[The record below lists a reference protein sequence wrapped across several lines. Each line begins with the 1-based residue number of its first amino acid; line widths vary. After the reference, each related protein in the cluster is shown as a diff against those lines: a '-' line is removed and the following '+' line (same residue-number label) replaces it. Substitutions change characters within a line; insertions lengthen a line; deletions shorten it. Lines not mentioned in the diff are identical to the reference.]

1 MPGRILRHYECV
13 SQQIHPY
20 KGFEGQNHGNARM
33 SAHLRILV
41 LLPRIPVPARDGG
54 AIVMLETI
62 RSLHAAGHH
71 VDVCAVNT
79 PKHNADPSV
88 MEQECSSINAV
99 DIDTSIRP
107 LRMLRE
113 LLSSRFP
120 DEFRI
125 SAPSSYWL
133 TRFASVRVL
142 ERIEQMIVAGGPY
155 DVVLCESLFTACYGE
170 ALRRRQSIDAATPIV
185 LHAHNVEA
193 RIQDRLAKDPSRSAI
208 ERAIRRRLAE
218 QTRAYENH
226 VLTWCDGV
234 ITLSPVDAG
243 LFAVTSPSTQI
254 YSNAPG
260 VRENIPD
267 EPREPMSLW
276 FLGSLDWTPNVDGLR
291 WFMRSVWPIV
301 QREAPEA
308 TLHIAGRSTPAEVL
322 AYDDGTRVLVHG
334 EIEDPTFFR
343 SRFEVG
349 IVPLQSG
356 SGVRIKIIEALMDHS
371 AIVTTAIGCEGL
383 PLVDGVH
390 ARIADDA
397 SAFAQACVSLMRDT
411 AQREEMRTA
420 GADALRGEYSW
431 EASAQRLDQILRT
444 FVATRR

>member
-1 MPGRILRHYECV
+1 
-13 SQQIHPY
+13 
-20 KGFEGQNHGNARM
+20 M
-33 SAHLRILV
+33 SGYMRILV

-54 AIVMLETI
+54 AIVMLETV
-62 RSLHAAGHH
+62 RALHSAGHH

-79 PKHNADPSV
+79 PKHYAEPSE
-88 MEQECSSINAV
+88 MEQDCTSIVAV

-113 LLSSRFP
+113 LIVSRFP
-120 DEFRI
+120 AEFRI
-125 SAPSSYWL
+125 TADSSYWL
-133 TRFASVRVL
+133 TRFASVRML
-142 ERIEQMIVAGGPY
+142 ERIEQMIAQRGPY
-155 DVVLCESLFTACYGE
+155 DLVLCESLFTACYGE
-170 ALRRRQSIDAATPIV
+170 ALRQRHSVDSTTPIV
-185 LHAHNVEA
+185 MHAHNVEA
-193 RIQDRLAKDPSRSAI
+193 RIQDRLAKDLSRSAI
-208 ERAIRRRLAE
+208 ERAMRRRLAE

-243 LFAVTSPSTQI
+243 LFAVTSPSTHI

-260 VRENIPD
+260 VREHIPD

-291 WFMRSVWPIV
+291 WFMRYVWPIV
-301 QREAPEA
+301 QREVPQA
-308 TLHIAGRSTPAEVL
+308 TLNIAGRSTPAEVL
-322 AYDDGTRVLVHG
+322 AYDDGAHVLVHG
-334 EIEDPTFFR
+334 EIDDPTSFR

-349 IVPLQSG
+349 IIPLQSG

-390 ARIADDA
+390 ARIADDPN
-397 SAFAQACVSLMRDT
+397 AFAQACVSLMRDT
-411 AQREEMRTA
+411 AKREAIGEA